1 MNSCIPGGMVPGQR
15 RWIEVHFIQT
25 EGKTVV
31 MELGGLLDFLHYQT
45 DGFYLVGW
53 GIWKMYLESAG
64 FFSRLSMQF

>member
-15 RWIEVHFIQT
+15 QWIEVHFIQT
-25 EGKTVV
+25 EGKMVV

-53 GIWKMYLESAG
+53 GIWKMY
-64 FFSRLSMQF
+64 